1 MLLILFAAV
10 AARWPGGA
18 PILERALQDLTSKDN
33 LQRLRELSEQ
43 DGTAEA
49 YRNERRKYWHLEEVA
64 RDKARNA
71 RRDMTKW
78 EADWLLGATAS
89 QVGIE
94 AVVALGVKDAD
105 VRERSLR
112 GTSRR
117 SNRHSIED
125 VADDGAARHR
135 QGRTEIDDGTSLE
148 LQP

>member
-1 MLLILFAAV
+1 MRAAALLLALFAAV
-10 AARWPGGA
+10 AARWPEGTD
-18 PILERALQDLTSKDN
+18 LERALQDLTSKDN

-89 QVGIE
+89 QVGVE

-105 VRERSLR
+105 VREKLAWYEQQIELHRSKTAPTTAPPATGKAELR
-112 GTSRR
+112 
-117 SNRHSIED
+117 
-125 VADDGAARHR
+125 
-135 QGRTEIDDGTSLE
+135 
-148 LQP
+148 

>member
-1 MLLILFAAV
+1 MRAAAVLLALFLGV
-10 AARWPGGA
+10 AARWPEGTD
-18 PILERALQDLTSKDN
+18 LERALQDLTSKDN

-89 QVGIE
+89 QVGVE

-105 VRERSLR
+105 VREKLAWYEQEI
-112 GTSRR
+112 
-117 SNRHSIED
+117 NRHSSK
-125 VADDGAARHR
+125 
-135 QGRTEIDDGTSLE
+135 TSPTTAPPATGKAE
-148 LQP
+148 LR

>member
-1 MLLILFAAV
+1 MRAATLLLALFAAV
-10 AARWPGGA
+10 AARWPEGTD
-18 PILERALQDLTSKDN
+18 LERALQDLTSKDN

-89 QVGIE
+89 QVGID

-105 VRERSLR
+105 VREKLAWYEQMVHRHTHPSHHATTAPPATGKAELR
-112 GTSRR
+112 
-117 SNRHSIED
+117 
-125 VADDGAARHR
+125 
-135 QGRTEIDDGTSLE
+135 
-148 LQP
+148 

>member
-1 MLLILFAAV
+1 MRAATLLLALLLGV
-10 AARWPGGA
+10 AARWPEGTD
-18 PILERALQDLTSKDN
+18 LERALQDLTSKDN

-89 QVGIE
+89 QVGID

-105 VRERSLR
+105 VREKLAWYEQEI
-112 GTSRR
+112 
-117 SNRHSIED
+117 NRHSSNR
-125 VADDGAARHR
+125 APTTAPPATGK
-135 QGRTEIDDGTSLE
+135 SE
-148 LQP
+148 LR

>member
-1 MLLILFAAV
+1 MRAATLLLALLLGV
-10 AARWPGGA
+10 AARWPEGTD
-18 PILERALQDLTSKDN
+18 LERALQDLTSKDN

-89 QVGIE
+89 QVGVE

-105 VRERSLR
+105 VREKLAWYEQEI
-112 GTSRR
+112 
-117 SNRHSIED
+117 NRHSSK
-125 VADDGAARHR
+125 
-135 QGRTEIDDGTSLE
+135 TSPTTAPPATGKAE
-148 LQP
+148 LR

>member
-1 MLLILFAAV
+1 MRAAALLLALFLGV
-10 AARWPGGA
+10 AARWPEGTD
-18 PILERALQDLTSKDN
+18 LERALQDLTSKDN

-105 VRERSLR
+105 VREKLAWYEQEI
-112 GTSRR
+112 
-117 SNRHSIED
+117 NRHSSKP
-125 VADDGAARHR
+125 APTTAPPATGKA
-135 QGRTEIDDGTSLE
+135 E
-148 LQP
+148 LR

>member
-1 MLLILFAAV
+1 MRAATLLLALFAGV
-10 AARWPGGA
+10 AARWPEGTD
-18 PILERALQDLTSKDN
+18 LERALQDLTSKDN

-89 QVGIE
+89 QVGVE

-105 VRERSLR
+105 VREKLAWYEQQIELHRSKPAPTTAPPATGKSELR
-112 GTSRR
+112 
-117 SNRHSIED
+117 
-125 VADDGAARHR
+125 
-135 QGRTEIDDGTSLE
+135 
-148 LQP
+148 

>member
-1 MLLILFAAV
+1 MRAATLLLALFAAV
-10 AARWPGGA
+10 AARWPEGTD
-18 PILERALQDLTSKDN
+18 LERALQDLTSKDN

-78 EADWLLGATAS
+78 EADWLLGATAA

-105 VRERSLR
+105 VREKLAWYEQEI
-112 GTSRR
+112 
-117 SNRHSIED
+117 NRH
-125 VADDGAARHR
+125 RHP
-135 QGRTEIDDGTSLE
+135 GHHATTAPPATGKSE
-148 LQP
+148 LR

>member
-1 MLLILFAAV
+1 M
-10 AARWPGGA
+10 
-18 PILERALQDLTSKDN
+18 
-33 LQRLRELSEQ
+33 QRLRELSEQ

-105 VRERSLR
+105 VREKLAWYEQQKKPPS
-112 GTSRR
+112 S
-117 SNRHSIED
+117 ED

-135 QGRTEIDDGTSLE
+135 QGRTAIANVE

>member
-1 MLLILFAAV
+1 MRAAALLLALLGV
-10 AARWPGGA
+10 AARWPEGTD
-18 PILERALQDLTSKDN
+18 LERALQDLTSKDN

-89 QVGIE
+89 QVGID

-105 VRERSLR
+105 VREKLAWYEQQIELHRSIAPTTAPPATGKAELR
-112 GTSRR
+112 
-117 SNRHSIED
+117 
-125 VADDGAARHR
+125 
-135 QGRTEIDDGTSLE
+135 
-148 LQP
+148 